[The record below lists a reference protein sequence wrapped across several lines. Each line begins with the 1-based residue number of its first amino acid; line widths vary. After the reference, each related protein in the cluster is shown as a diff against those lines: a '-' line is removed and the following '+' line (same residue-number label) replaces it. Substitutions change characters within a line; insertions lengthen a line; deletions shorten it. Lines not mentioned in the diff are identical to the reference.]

1 MNKKLKNILGIFSE
15 DIGIDLGTSNTLFCT
30 KNRGVILNE
39 PSVVAINNRAKTI
52 EEVGE
57 KAKRMIGK
65 TPATMST
72 IRPLR
77 NGVIADYEITE
88 KLIRE
93 LYKRASSKKLFNS
106 PRVIICVP
114 AGVTQVEKRA
124 VIEVTREAGA
134 REAFLIEEPMAAAIG
149 LGLDVFDPNGHMIV
163 DIGGG
168 TSEIAVI
175 SLGGVVKAT
184 SFRVAGDRFDSAII
198 DYVRQKHSL
207 IIGETTAE
215 DIKKAVGAVR
225 VLEEELSIEIS
236 GRSAL
241 NGLPKNITVT
251 SSELVDTLKV
261 LAIEIIEEIRLILE
275 KTLPELA
282 SDIKRNGICLTG
294 GGAMIKELDKLI
306 ASYLNLNVYPA
317 EEPLFC
323 VINGIQKLLQDFDKY
338 KKVLVSSEVEY

>member
-106 PRVIICVP
+106 PRIIICVP

-241 NGLPKNITVT
+241 NGLPKNITIT

>member
-1 MNKKLKNILGIFSE
+1 M
-15 DIGIDLGTSNTLFCT
+15 
-30 KNRGVILNE
+30 NE

-241 NGLPKNITVT
+241 NGLPKNITIT